1 VDLGVLMRPARAA
14 VFTAV
19 CVGLTALAHG
29 LADDR
34 RVSPAALAVGFVVV
48 FLAAKTSGR
57 SERSQR
63 AITVGLLARQAGLHL
78 LFTFVDDA
86 TAVRQVS
93 QLNDTGQA
101 GMAAIPQEDMAHN
114 GQTMLIAHL
123 AAVVLAGW
131 WLRAGEA
138 ACWRLLRR
146 AELTVSATLREALVC
161 LIELAAGSGSSPC
174 PVTIQSWV
182 CCERAGGVSALL
194 AYCAPRRGP
203 P

>member
-1 VDLGVLMRPARAA
+1 MRPARAA
-14 VFTAV
+14 VFAAV
-19 CVGLTALAHG
+19 CVGLTAFAHG

-34 RVSPAALAVGFVVV
+34 RVGPAALAVGFVVIFV
-48 FLAAKTSGR
+48 VAKTGGR

-63 AITVGLLARQAGLHL
+63 AITVGLIAGQAGLHL

-86 TAVRQVS
+86 TAVRHVS
-93 QLNDTGQA
+93 QLNGTGQR
-101 GMAAIPQEDMAHN
+101 GMAAMPQEDMAHN

-123 AAVVLAGW
+123 AAAVLAGW
-131 WLRAGEA
+131 WLRGGEA
-138 ACWRLLRR
+138 ACWRLMRR

-161 LIELAAGSGSSPC
+161 LIESAASFGSSPC
-174 PVTIQSWV
+174 TVTIQSSV